1 MTESIL
7 LTSVTPVIVEILIVV
22 ATLSDGLE
30 VG

>member
-7 LTSVTPVIVEILIVV
+7 LASVTPVIVEILIVV